1 METAMAT
8 SDNTGDRAR
17 GGGGSPRQPDPLA
30 GRPSRRRFLQYTGLG
45 AAAAVA
51 VGVTGGP
58 AVGGVT
64 RGSASATPLP
74 EGLTGSIADVKHVV
88 ILMQENRS
96 FDHYFGTLSGVR
108 GFGDKQILTYQN
120 GNTVFQQPDRA
131 RTDHGYL
138 LPYNLTDQTD
148 ADLDHS
154 WEGDHEARNGGAWNK
169 WVPAKTEETMG
180 YFTRSEIPFQYAV
193 ADAFTIC
200 DGYHQAIMAPTSP
213 NRMYFWTGTS
223 SGRTSNPN
231 DYEVDFGPDAGTPEV
246 TTYPELLQ
254 AAGINWRVYT
264 NDQVGDSGTF
274 PDYFLG
280 DYGDNPLWFYQQYN
294 STNSRQGGTSQLATR
309 GAVTP
314 WQTDAGAPPLGKTH
328 AAYVLSPFI
337 KDVKKNSL
345 PQVSWIVAPAG
356 YCEHP
361 SYTPDYGAH
370 YVNTVL
376 QTLLA
381 NPDLWKTTALFITY
395 DEHDGFFDHQLPPCP
410 EVSVTDEY
418 IAGLPIGPGNRV
430 PMLIC
435 SPWTRGGYVDS
446 NVYDHTSMLRF
457 LATWTGVKPAN
468 VTSWRASVTG
478 DLTAAFDFQNP
489 DFSIPANIPTL
500 DQTWTLTQLTG
511 GSTTPPAEGDQK
523 MPTQEPGTRP
533 HRPASHQPQADVTV
547 DRTTGQVTAS
557 LTNTGTVGVSLAVY
571 PDNYLPFTP
580 VPVTVLPSAPR
591 SYVWNATLTGGKYA
605 FSVYG
610 PDGFLTS
617 FAGQVVP
624 AGQNAGPVPVVT
636 AALRS
641 GPVLV
646 VIAALPSGPATTVE
660 LTLANEGQ
668 GEIVYTL
675 TPNDYE
681 GRTQTVTVTLGSPKT
696 ISWPTSQYGYYD
708 VVITTNTRDGFR
720 RRYAGRIA

>member
-1 METAMAT
+1 MTS
-8 SDNTGDRAR
+8 SDNSRERAH
-17 GGGGSPRQPDPLA
+17 GATGSPWQPGQPVVP
-30 GRPSRRRFLQYTGLG
+30 GVTRRRFLQYTALG
-45 AAAAVA
+45 TAAAAA

-58 AVGGVT
+58 ALASV
-64 RGSASATPLP
+64 RASSAAKALP
-74 EGLTGSIADVKHVV
+74 AGWSGTISDLKHVV

-108 GFGDKQILTYQN
+108 GFGDKQFLTYQN
-120 GNTVFQQPDRA
+120 GTNIFQQPDPA
-131 RTDHGYL
+131 RTDLGYL
-138 LPYNLTDQTD
+138 LPYNLTDQVD
-148 ADLDHS
+148 GDLDHS
-154 WEGDHEARNGGAWNK
+154 WDGDHEAWNGGAWNE

-180 YFTRSEIPFQYAV
+180 YFTRHEIPFQYAV

-223 SGRTSNPN
+223 AGWTSNPN

-264 NDQVGDSGTF
+264 NDQVGDSGNY

-294 STNSRQGGTSQLATR
+294 STNSRKGGTSELAIR

-314 WQTDAGAPPLGKTH
+314 WRSAAGAPPLSQTH
-328 AAYVLSPFI
+328 AAYVLSSFI
-337 KDVKKNSL
+337 KDVTNNAL

-376 QTLLA
+376 HALFS
-381 NPDLWKTTALFITY
+381 NPGLWQTTALFITY
-395 DEHDGFFDHQLPPCP
+395 DEHDGFFDHQLPPYP
-410 EVSVTDEY
+410 EASVTDEY
-418 IAGLPIGPGNRV
+418 IAGLPIGPGTRV

-446 NVYDHTSMLRF
+446 NVYDHTSMLQF
-457 LATWTGVKPAN
+457 LAAWTGVKPVN
-468 VTSWRASVTG
+468 ITPWRASVTG

-500 DQTWTLTQLTG
+500 EQTWALTQLTG
-511 GSTTPPAEGDQK
+511 GSTTPPAEGDQH
-523 MPTQEPGTRP
+523 MPTQEPGIRP
-533 HRPASHQPQADVTV
+533 HRPTNHQPFADVTV
-547 DRTTGQVTAS
+547 DRTTGQVTAA
-557 LTNTGTVGVSLAVY
+557 LTNTGPVGVSLAVY
-571 PDNYLPFTP
+571 PDNYVPFTTTP
-580 VPVTVLPSAPR
+580 FTVLQSSPG
-591 SYVWNATLTGGKYA
+591 SYVWDTTPTLGKYA

-617 FAGQVVP
+617 FAGEVVP
-624 AGQNAGPVPVVT
+624 AGQNTGQVPVVT
-636 AALRS
+636 ATVGWA
-641 GPVLV
+641 P
-646 VIAALPSGPATTVE
+646 IKTVE
-660 LTLANEGQ
+660 LTLADEGQ
-668 GEIVYTL
+668 QEIVYTL

-681 GRTQTVTVTLGSPKT
+681 GSTLTVTVTLGSPRT
-696 ISWPTSQYGYYD
+696 ISWPTDPWGYYD
-708 VVITTNTRDGFR
+708 VVITANTADGFL

>member
-1 METAMAT
+1 MTNSDHPREQAHGAT
-8 SDNTGDRAR
+8 
-17 GGGGSPRQPDPLA
+17 GSVWQPGQPVVP
-30 GRPSRRRFLQYTGLG
+30 GVSRRRFLQYTALG
-45 AAAAVA
+45 SAAAAAAAVGA
-51 VGVTGGP
+51 CGP
-58 AVGGVT
+58 SAASVT
-64 RGSASATPLP
+64 RSSTAARVLP
-74 EGLTGSIADVKHVV
+74 KGWSGTIADLKHVV

-96 FDHYFGTLSGVR
+96 FDHYFGTLRGVR
-108 GFGDKQILTYQN
+108 GFGDKQALTWQN
-120 GNTVFQQPDRA
+120 GNRIFQQPDAA
-131 RTDHGYL
+131 RTDLGYL
-138 LPYNLTDQTD
+138 LPYNLTDQVD
-148 ADLDHS
+148 GDLDHS
-154 WEGDHEARNGGAWNK
+154 WDGDHAARSGGLWNN

-180 YFTRSEIPFQYAV
+180 YFTRDEIPFQYAV

-223 SGRTSNPN
+223 SGWTSNPN

-254 AAGINWRVYT
+254 AAGIDWQVYT
-264 NDQVGDSGTF
+264 NDQVGDSGSF

-294 STNSRQGGTSQLATR
+294 SSNSANGGTSQLAVR

-314 WQTDAGAPPLGKTH
+314 WQTDAGAPALSKTH
-328 AAYVLSPFI
+328 AAYVLSSFI
-337 KDVKKNSL
+337 KAVSSNAL

-376 QTLLA
+376 QTLLS
-381 NPDLWKTTALFITY
+381 NPELWRNTALFITY
-395 DEHDGFFDHQLPPCP
+395 DEHDGFFDHQLPPFP
-410 EVSVTDEY
+410 EASVTDEH
-418 IAGLPIGPGNRV
+418 IAGLPIGPGTRV

-457 LATWTGVKPAN
+457 LAAWTGVQPVN
-468 VTSWRASVTG
+468 VTPWRASVTG
-478 DLTAAFDFQNP
+478 DLTAAFDFQHP
-489 DFSIPANIPTL
+489 DFSVPRNIPTL
-500 DQTWTLTQLTG
+500 DQTWALTQLTG

-523 MPTQEPGTRP
+523 MPGQEPGTRP
-533 HRPASHQPQADVTV
+533 HRPTVHQPFADVTV
-547 DRTTGQVTAS
+547 DRKTSQVTAA
-557 LTNTGTVGVSLAVY
+557 LTNTGKVGVSFAVY
-571 PDNYLPFTP
+571 PDDYLPATP
-580 VPVTVLPSAPR
+580 APFTVLQGSPR
-591 SYVWNATLTGGKYA
+591 SYVWDATLTAGKYA

-617 FAGQVVP
+617 FAGEVVP
-624 AGQNAGPVPVVT
+624 ANLSAGPVPVVT
-636 AALRS
+636 AAVQPGGANTL
-641 GPVLV
+641 
-646 VIAALPSGPATTVE
+646 E
-660 LTLANEGQ
+660 LTLANEGHQ
-668 GEIVYTL
+668 PVVYTL

-681 GRTQTVTVTLGSPKT
+681 GRTQTVTVKSGGARTVK
-696 ISWPTSQYGYYD
+696 WPTDRYGYYD
-708 VVITTNTRDGFR
+708 VVITASAADGFL